1 VKGSCRAQYNLFRNI
16 QLFALR
22 RANRF
27 AATFSFFIFSSTI
40 LIALLKV
47 SSPSSRKIIS
57 LVSGNFR
64 LFPWA
69 IVTPPT
75 LAHYLQEVSQTLD
88 IERNK
93 VKSIQSHLQLHSEA
107 LALRSKRN
115 EILASNIANA
125 ATPNFKAKDLDF
137 SSMLNAKMGIGDLI
151 TNDVRHLNSVST
163 SINDGVGFRQ
173 NITPS
178 MDGNTVELH
187 VEQMQFSENVMRY
200 QASLEFLNRKLTG
213 LKSAIK
219 GE

>member
-1 VKGSCRAQYNLFRNI
+1 M
-16 QLFALR
+16 
-22 RANRF
+22 
-27 AATFSFFIFSSTI
+27 
-40 LIALLKV
+40 
-47 SSPSSRKIIS
+47 
-57 LVSGNFR
+57 
-64 LFPWA
+64 
-69 IVTPPT
+69 
-75 LAHYLQEVSQTLD
+75 
-88 IERNK
+88 
-93 VKSIQSHLQLHSEA
+93 KSIQSHLQLHSEA

-137 SSMLNAKMGIGDLI
+137 SSMLNAKMGIGNLR
-151 TNDVRHLNSVST
+151 TNDVRHLSSVST
-163 SINDGVGFRQ
+163 SVNDGVGFRQ